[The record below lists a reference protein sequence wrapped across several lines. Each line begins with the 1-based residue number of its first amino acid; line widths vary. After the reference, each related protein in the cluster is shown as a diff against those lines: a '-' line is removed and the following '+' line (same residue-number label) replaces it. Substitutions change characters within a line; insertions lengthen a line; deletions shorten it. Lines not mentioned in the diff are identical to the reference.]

1 MLLLTSFSALL
12 GVVYALPLSN
22 TTTCRYKKC
31 TVHSGNEELTL
42 NLSVAGHALV
52 ENTPWTIS
60 NITAFEAAAGSASE
74 SYISFHFCDVN
85 PGLELETMC
94 SRTVAAGSGGSLR
107 DPAYYACEGNE
118 VRFIYSGTSL
128 SLERSYTDPCLGK
141 PPYDGGIVGGDA
153 ATSMVNITSPAGDI
167 CTQDRLT
174 VKISKQW

>member
-12 GVVYALPLSN
+12 SIAYALPLSN
-22 TTTCRYKKC
+22 TTTC
-31 TVHSGNEELTL
+31 
-42 NLSVAGHALV
+42 HALV

-107 DPAYYACEGNE
+107 DSAYYACEGNE

-141 PPYDGGIVGGDA
+141 PPYDGGIVGGVT
-153 ATSMVNITSPAGDI
+153 ATSMVNITSPAGDM

-174 VKISKQW
+174 VKITMQW